1 MNPLRDQAW
10 ATTQLKAGKRIMW
23 QGERTTGFN
32 ANGWPKDTYCYLKGN
47 QVHIHK
53 GKTKS
58 NDNDHFPMHI
68 DAFAQK
74 EWEALWVVVG
84 EEPGFDNFVYVITS

>member
-1 MNPLRDQAW
+1 MDPLRDQSW
-10 ATTQLKAGKRIMW
+10 ATQQLKAGKRIMW
-23 QGERTTGFN
+23 QGERT
-32 ANGWPKDTYCYLKGN
+32 NGDIKLGWKDGVYLHLVGDN
-47 QVHIHK
+47 VVLHK
-53 GKTKS
+53 GDVYC